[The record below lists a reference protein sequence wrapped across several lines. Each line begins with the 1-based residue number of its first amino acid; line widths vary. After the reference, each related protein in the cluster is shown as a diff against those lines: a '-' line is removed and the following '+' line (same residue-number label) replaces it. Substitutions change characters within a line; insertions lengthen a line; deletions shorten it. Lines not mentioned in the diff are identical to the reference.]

1 MSADLTGR
9 RVLVVGASEGIGRAF
24 AERAVG
30 AGATVVMAARRPE
43 ALTAVV
49 ESAGG
54 GQVVAA
60 DVCDDDSLDALAR
73 ETVAALGEIDVVM
86 YAVGSAKLSPVIDTD
101 RELWNQTLA
110 TNVVGFNQL
119 ARRIVRSMA
128 PNGIV
133 VALSSESSGV
143 SRDGLAA
150 YAAAKTALD
159 VSVKSWQIEQPQVR
173 WSCVA
178 VGATFP
184 TAFGAA
190 FDPDLLGWAMD
201 NWAKRG
207 LLNDGCMT
215 PDEVGEHLLAIVAS
229 ALDLPSL
236 NVEHLLLRSPSP
248 TLGTAPPAA
257 ASAQTR

>member
-1 MSADLTGR
+1 VSTDLTGR

-24 AERAVG
+24 TERAVA
-30 AGATVVMAARRPE
+30 AGASVVMAARRTE
-43 ALTAVV
+43 ALADVLA
-49 ESAGG
+49 SAGG
-54 GQVVAA
+54 GLVVAA
-60 DVCDDDSLDALAR
+60 DVCDDDSLDGLAAA
-73 ETVAALGEIDVVM
+73 TVAELGEIDVVM
-86 YAVGSAKLSPVIDTD
+86 YAVGSAKLAPIIDTD

-128 PNGIV
+128 PGGIV

-159 VSVKSWQIEQPQVR
+159 VSIKSWQIEQPQVR

-178 VGATFP
+178 VGATAP
-184 TAFGAA
+184 TAFGNA

-207 LLNDGCMT
+207 LLSHGFMT

-229 ALDLPSL
+229 ALALPSL

-248 TLGTAPPAA
+248 TLGTAPF
-257 ASAQTR
+257 SVG

>member
-1 MSADLTGR
+1 MSIELAGR

-24 AERAVG
+24 AERAVA
-30 AGATVVMAARRPE
+30 AGASVIMAARRPE
-43 ALTAVV
+43 ALADVV
-49 ESAGG
+49 ASAGG
-54 GQVVAA
+54 GTVVAA

-73 ETVAALGEIDVVM
+73 ETIAAFGEIDVVM
-86 YAVGSAKLSPVIDTD
+86 YAVGSAKLSPIIDTD
-101 RELWNQTLA
+101 RALWNQTLA

-119 ARRIVRSMA
+119 ARRIVRAMA

-133 VALSSESSGV
+133 MAISSESSGV

-159 VSVKSWQIEQPQVR
+159 VSIKSWQIEQPQVR

-184 TAFGAA
+184 TAFGNA
-190 FDPDLLGWAMD
+190 FDPEMLGWAMD

-248 TLGTAPPAA
+248 TLGTSQPPRAE
-257 ASAQTR
+257 